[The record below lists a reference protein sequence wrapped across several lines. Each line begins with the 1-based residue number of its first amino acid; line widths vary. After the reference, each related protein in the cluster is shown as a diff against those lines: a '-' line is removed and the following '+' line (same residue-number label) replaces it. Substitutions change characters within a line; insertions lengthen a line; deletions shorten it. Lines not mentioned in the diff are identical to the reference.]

1 MGNCDNWRSTV
12 VVVVIVVVAA
22 VVEGHDDGVAGMVGV
37 GATKAKL
44 FQIGS
49 HLSLSHLSLSAQ
61 FHMHY
66 SITSHGHFLV
76 FFKVFEAASAG
87 KASSSLKKDFELP
100 RSATVFTAHWDGRKA
115 VIGREGKRE
124 RWGELR
130 TCLFQ
135 PGGPKGG
142 FLVITA

>member
-66 SITSHGHFLV
+66 SITSHGHFTEFLAVHNSSIGDLV
-76 FFKVFEAASAG
+76 RPLVSFG
-87 KASSSLKKDFELP
+87 WSSTSKGLSTYYVS
-100 RSATVFTAHWDGRKA
+100 RWRG
-115 VIGREGKRE
+115 GEGVSQK
-124 RWGELR
+124 
-130 TCLFQ
+130 
-135 PGGPKGG
+135 
-142 FLVITA
+142 

>member
-100 RSATVFTAHWDGRKA
+100 RSATVLLR
-115 VIGREGKRE
+115 IGLAACDWARSQKRE
-124 RWGELR
+124 VRANCVPLS
-130 TCLFQ
+130 LS
-135 PGGPKGG
+135 
-142 FLVITA
+142 LVGLKVVFC